1 MLKILKMFFLTIFLI
16 NFSNICFSEE
26 DFYSEGVK
34 LFEKKNTKKLN
45 FYLKEVSYLIPNIQ
59 IHIYIWQKYI
69 NITKTRE
76 TKRKI

>member
-1 MLKILKMFFLTIFLI
+1 MLKILKIFFLTIFLI

-69 NITKTRE
+69 NIIKTRE